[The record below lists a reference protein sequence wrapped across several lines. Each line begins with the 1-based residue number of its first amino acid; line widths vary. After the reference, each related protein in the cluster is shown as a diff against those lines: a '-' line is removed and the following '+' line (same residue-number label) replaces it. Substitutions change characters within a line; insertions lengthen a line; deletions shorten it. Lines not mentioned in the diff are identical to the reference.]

1 MNRYSRLFRSLLSV
15 SLLTIF
21 SISLFFGSTF
31 AWFTDA
37 SGVVVNTFTLGEL
50 DARVYALNYDTERDK
65 YVTNGSE
72 YELRRNGMLA
82 FNQALPTSEL
92 LFEPGVTFS
101 LPVLRVRNFS
111 AFPIHY
117 KLRILRPAEL
127 PAGDYAPFY
136 DVLRFYAKV
145 GGTLVDLRSFEGEI
159 AAADDTRGTP
169 SELITIYIHMDEQAG
184 NEFMNKQVSNLRIQ
198 FYLYQKEASGAAAA
212 WYGDAADG
220 YSTVET
226 ATSEDAYGTRRK
238 IEGAQ

>member
-1 MNRYSRLFRSLLSV
+1 MKTPSDLGLCD
-15 SLLTIF
+15 T
-21 SISLFFGSTF
+21 GQF
-31 AWFTDA
+31 ASMGAASAAGEVAADDA
-37 SGVVVNTFTLGEL
+37 AG
-50 DARVYALNYDTERDK
+50 ADT
-65 YVTNGSE
+65 
-72 YELRRNGMLA
+72 
-82 FNQALPTSEL
+82 
-92 LFEPGVTFS
+92 
-101 LPVLRVRNFS
+101 S
-111 AFPIHY
+111 A
-117 KLRILRPAEL
+117 AEL

-169 SELITIYIHMDEQAG
+169 SELITIYIQMDEEAG
-184 NEFMNKQVSNLRIQ
+184 NEFMNKQVSNLLIQ

-212 WYGDAADG
+212 WYGNAADG